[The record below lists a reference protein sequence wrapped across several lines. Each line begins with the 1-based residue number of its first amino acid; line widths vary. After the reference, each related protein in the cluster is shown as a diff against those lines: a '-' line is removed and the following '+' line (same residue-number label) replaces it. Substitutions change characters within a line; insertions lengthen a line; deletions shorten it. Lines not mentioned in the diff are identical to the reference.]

1 MNLLISLHS
10 IFQDEESLEREEE
23 VEAAGLEED
32 IYAVGLEDTSDR
44 RGHDFEEEEDE
55 EEEGHEEGEEEHED
69 GVGMYDEGVGVMGLL
84 QDPHPHAK
92 FGVAI
97 SFVLL

>member
-10 IFQDEESLEREEE
+10 IFQDEESLEREE

-44 RGHDFEEEEDE
+44 RGHDFEE

-92 FGVAI
+92 LGVAI